1 MAVFLRGMPNLL
13 PNAARTVIRT
23 GFRLFVLSVLV
34 ESVEASPER
43 AATLEAI
50 RLLEN
55 PRSLSRP
62 GPGGELGPWQF
73 KAETWRMHSRQ
84 PFAVALNREEAF
96 RVACQHYDWICRGLA
111 KARKPQDAYHVALAW
126 NSGLYAVLRG
136 QAPSRA
142 HRYAERA
149 ANLAEAL
156 RQGPRVAVRD
166 VSPPVVARVP

>member
-1 MAVFLRGMPNLL
+1 MPKLPPSPARALL
-13 PNAARTVIRT
+13 RT
-23 GFRLFVLSVLV
+23 GLRLFVLSVVV

-50 RLLEN
+50 RLIEN
-55 PRSLSRP
+55 PRNVSRP

-73 KAETWRMHSRQ
+73 KAETWRMHSTR
-84 PFAVALNREEAF
+84 PFAKALDREESF

-111 KARKPQDAYHVALAW
+111 KAKKPQDAYHVALAW

-136 QAPSRA
+136 QSPGRA

-156 RQGPRVAVRD
+156 RYGPLVATHAP
-166 VSPPVVARVP
+166 SPPALARVH